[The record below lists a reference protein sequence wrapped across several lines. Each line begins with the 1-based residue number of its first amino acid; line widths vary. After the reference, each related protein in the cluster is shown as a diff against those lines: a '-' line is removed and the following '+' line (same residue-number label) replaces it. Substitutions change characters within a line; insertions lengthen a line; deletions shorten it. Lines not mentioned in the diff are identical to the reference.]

1 MSLIQAIKGLTQRE
15 SDDFMEAINAAP
27 VIEPTGNVRVL
38 ENTAAGVAVIAA
50 NSRARHKYE
59 MAWAARFHFPCP
71 QELLDRWWPQS

>member
-15 SDDFMEAINAAP
+15 SDDFMDAIWVAQP
-27 VIEPTGNVRVL
+27 IEPTGNVRVL

-50 NSRARHKYE
+50 NIRARHAYE

-71 QELLDRWWPQS
+71 TELLDRWWPAK